1 MLPAKNDPLWGKVI
15 SDQHNFEFKSLAARM
30 MYSRVRQLISSD
42 DSKRDDAL
50 EIVYAF
56 FKKNEDSVE
65 PDLELIKAA

>member
-1 MLPAKNDPLWGKVI
+1 
-15 SDQHNFEFKSLAARM
+15 M